1 MVCAVV
7 AGPGGGGPRGGGGA
21 AGGRGGGGLGGG
33 PAGATAGVAGGL
45 AGAWRTSVCAVAQ
58 VATQCSWFLGWA
70 WIRPSVPSWAN
81 TRTGIQRSVTVHCL
95 LRKDY
100 NCWRGGGSGR
110 KKSAG

>member
-7 AGPGGGGPRGGGGA
+7 AGPAGGGTPGGGGGSAAGLAGGGG
-21 AGGRGGGGLGGG
+21 GG
-33 PAGATAGVAGGL
+33 AGGL